1 MSRRRISYGE
11 DSDLR
16 VWLNESF
23 ERLCFSPEELKMVDV
38 YWVRNPGIALTAI
51 EAVLADGDLCHLGVN
66 SEDKRV
72 MVRPV
77 VKVRL

>member
-1 MSRRRISYGE
+1 MG
-11 DSDLR
+11 
-16 VWLNESF
+16 
-23 ERLCFSPEELKMVDV
+23 DV
-38 YWVRNPGIALTAI
+38 YWVRNPGITLTAT
-51 EAVLADGDLCHLGVN
+51 EAVLADGDLYHPGVN

>member
-1 MSRRRISYGE
+1 MG
-11 DSDLR
+11 
-16 VWLNESF
+16 
-23 ERLCFSPEELKMVDV
+23 DV
-38 YWVRNPGIALTAI
+38 YWVRNPGITLTAT

-77 VKVRL
+77 VKARL

>member
-1 MSRRRISYGE
+1 MG
-11 DSDLR
+11 
-16 VWLNESF
+16 
-23 ERLCFSPEELKMVDV
+23 DV
-38 YWVRNPGIALTAI
+38 YWVRNPGVTLTAT
-51 EAVLADGDLCHLGVN
+51 ESVLADGDLYHPGVN